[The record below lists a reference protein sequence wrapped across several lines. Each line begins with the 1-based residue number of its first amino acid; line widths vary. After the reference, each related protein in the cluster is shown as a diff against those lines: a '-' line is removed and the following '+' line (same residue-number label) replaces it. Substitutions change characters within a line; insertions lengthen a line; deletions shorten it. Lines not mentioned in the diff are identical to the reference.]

1 MQRRDPNLTRAVQL
15 LVQAGRYGIDVGEC
29 RAGSVSE
36 RPPFDSESHAACV
49 SLEKLHPQGRLERPH
64 MVADRTGSQTQL
76 LGRMSEVLVS
86 SGYCEDTKGGK
97 GSRP

>member
-1 MQRRDPNLTRAVQL
+1 MQRRDPNLTRAVHL
-15 LVQAGRYGIDVGEC
+15 LIQAGRYGIDVGE
-29 RAGSVSE
+29 RRVSRVSE
-36 RPPFDSESHAACV
+36 RPSFDSQSHAARV

-76 LGRMSEVLVS
+76 FGRMSEVLVS
-86 SGYCEDTKGGK
+86 SGYCKDTKCGK